1 MARFT
6 LVFVWGL
13 PDLDLPVLPEA
24 TADALADVDD
34 GWQRS
39 GKVVVYVLSNF
50 NFWLIFGKL

>member
-6 LVFVWGL
+6 LVFVWGT
-13 PDLDLPVLPEA
+13 DLDEVLPEA

-39 GKVVVYVLSNF
+39 GMVVVYVFSNYFSNF
-50 NFWLIFGKL
+50 WRIFDKL